1 MWITI
6 DKDSNVPLMRQVYGQ
21 IKKLILNGSIV
32 SGEILPPSRTM
43 AKELQISRN
52 TILEAYEQLTA
63 EGFLVGKQGSKTVV
77 AEGIPVYPLIQSK
90 AVNSITYDHSSVD
103 SDIIDFRTGI
113 PDLSLFPQKEWGKL
127 YQQIIS
133 ELPNKTLRYNEP
145 EGVPALRNTL
155 SGYLFR
161 TRGIPC
167 DPRNIM
173 IVSGS
178 TQGLSLLSK
187 ILNKN
192 KPEVLMEDPTHPG
205 LRNVISSMGYKI
217 IGIPADEKGLN
228 TDLLIPSDS
237 VSFLYVTPSHQYPL
251 GGVLPIQRRLA
262 LIQYA
267 IENDCYIVE
276 DDYDSEFRYEGQPVH
291 SLYELNPQRVIYLG
305 SFSKIL
311 APALRLGY
319 ILLPDSLLAAYKPTK
334 KYADVHTEIFS
345 QYVLSTF
352 INNGGMDKYIWK
364 MKKTYN
370 KKREYLIVELS
381 RHFLNQF
388 EIKGQAAGLHLLVH
402 FYHITFT
409 KEIIAKL
416 LLNKV
421 KVYPVY
427 DYEFQNFGLHNNE
440 ILLGYAHLTLE
451 EISEGV
457 RILSSVLYD

>member
-1 MWITI
+1 
-6 DKDSNVPLMRQVYGQ
+6 
-21 IKKLILNGSIV
+21 
-32 SGEILPPSRTM
+32 
-43 AKELQISRN
+43 
-52 TILEAYEQLTA
+52 
-63 EGFLVGKQGSKTVV
+63 
-77 AEGIPVYPLIQSK
+77 
-90 AVNSITYDHSSVD
+90 
-103 SDIIDFRTGI
+103 
-113 PDLSLFPQKEWGKL
+113 
-127 YQQIIS
+127 
-133 ELPNKTLRYNEP
+133 
-145 EGVPALRNTL
+145 
-155 SGYLFR
+155 
-161 TRGIPC
+161 
-167 DPRNIM
+167 
-173 IVSGS
+173 
-178 TQGLSLLSK
+178 
-187 ILNKN
+187 
-192 KPEVLMEDPTHPG
+192 MEDPTHPG
-205 LRNVISSMGYKI
+205 LRNVIASMGYKI
-217 IGIPADEKGLN
+217 RGIPADEKGLN

-319 ILLPDSLLAAYKPTK
+319 ILLPDNLIAAYKLTK

-352 INNGGMDKYIWK
+352 INNGGMDKYVWK

-370 KKREYLIVELS
+370 KKREYLIVELN
-381 RHFLNQF
+381 RHFCNQF
-388 EIKGQAAGLHLLVH
+388 IIKGQAAGLHLLVH

-409 KEIIAKL
+409 KEVIAKL
-416 LLNKV
+416 LLHKV

-427 DYEFQNFGLHNNE
+427 DYEFQNFGLHDNE

-457 RILSSVLYD
+457 RILSSVLSD